1 MVVNKG
7 EIKQEIWGIWEI
19 LILARECFEYSNYLY
34 NPDTKEESEYLSF
47 SQDFDFIRHILWR
60 MTIIE
65 LSKLFSSSA
74 KRDRFNLKHF
84 ISKLKKAGHFSKAE
98 INEVTINKWETE
110 LSKNEKTVKNIL
122 TLRDK
127 IYAHSDL
134 KKDDFNTIQITFQE
148 IEKLIL
154 IAENV
159 VKEIYLTVFD
169 ADTEMTTIVFD
180 KNNFDIIKIL
190 ADEKRKS
197 IEALL
202 GPTFTFRRP

>member
-1 MVVNKG
+1 MALKKD

-65 LSKLFSSSA
+65 ISKLFA
-74 KRDRFNLKHF
+74 KRDSFNLKHF
-84 ISKLKKAGHFSKAE
+84 IAKLKKAGHFSKAG
-98 INEVTINKWETE
+98 INEATINKWETE
-110 LSKNEKTVKNIL
+110 LFNNETTVTNIL
-122 TLRDK
+122 TLRNK

-134 KKDDFNTIQITFQE
+134 KKDDYNTIQITFQE
-148 IEKLIL
+148 IAKLIL

-159 VKEIYLTVFD
+159 IKEIYLTVFK

-202 GPTFTFRRP
+202 GPRFTFKRP

>member
-1 MVVNKG
+1 MALNKN

-34 NPDTKEESEYLSF
+34 HPDTKEESEYLSF

-65 LSKLFSSSA
+65 FSKLFQP
-74 KRDRFNLKHF
+74 DRFNLKHF
-84 ISKLKKAGHFSKAE
+84 IHKLKKAGHFSKAG
-98 INEVTINKWETE
+98 INDETINKWEAE
-110 LSKNEKTVKNIL
+110 LLNNEKTIANII
-122 TLRDK
+122 TLRNK

-134 KKDDFNTIQITFQE
+134 KKDDYNTIQITFQE
-148 IEKLIL
+148 IAKLIV
-154 IAENV
+154 IVENV
-159 VKEIYLTVFD
+159 IREIYLIVFE
-169 ADTEMTTIVFD
+169 ADTEMATIVFD

-202 GPTFTFRRP
+202 GPTFTFRRS